1 MFGRMTPSSGDI
13 RRDFPFRHGIE
24 AVQTRG
30 RGRAVGVR
38 WNEEIADGR
47 EETDEPLQVPG

>member
-1 MFGRMTPSSGDI
+1 MTASSGDAC
-13 RRDFPFRHGIE
+13 RDFPLHHGIE

-47 EETDEPLQVPG
+47 EDTDEPLQVPG